1 MGVGVELSTEAR
13 LTLQWSYHWGSDFS
27 SPSPLS
33 LIAGSSPGCGWAPSP
48 HSPFQTECL
57 QWSLIHTLHRQ
68 LCEQLLAAVRW
79 VCECRGHKTA
89 FHGMSSQ
96 LLDSFCTLFCN
107 VLSLRGGALGF
118 LIFPSAS
125 VVEGFVSLIISKN
138 QILVHWFFVSL
149 FLFLLHWFWPISWL
163 FPSCYWCGVR
173 VFLFFQGL
181 KVRH

>member
-1 MGVGVELSTEAR
+1 MGVGVELSTEVW
-13 LTLQWSYHWGSDFS
+13 LTLQGPYHWGSDFL
-27 SPSPLS
+27 SPSPPS

-48 HSPFQTECL
+48 HSPFQ
-57 QWSLIHTLHRQ
+57 WSLEHTLHRQ
-68 LCEQLLAAVRW
+68 LWERLLAAVRW

-89 FHGMSSQ
+89 FYGMSSH

-125 VVEGFVSLIISKN
+125 VVEGLVSLIISKN
-138 QILVHWFFVSL
+138 QISWFIDSL
-149 FLFLLHWFWPISWL
+149 YLYFCFYYTDFGLYHNY
-163 FPSCYWCGVR
+163 FPHATG

-181 KVRH
+181 KVHH